1 MKFTLIL
8 DKDRDEEII
17 IYAREKN
24 ELVSKIEKLTEE
36 SPPDLTGYRDKVG
49 IILNPD
55 EIYCF
60 IAQGNKVFA
69 VTEKEKLQMKIR
81 LYKIEE
87 YELDSFV
94 KINQSC
100 IANLNKIARFDTSV
114 SGTLKV
120 VFKNGYTD
128 YVSRRNLKNVKERLG
143 I

>member
-49 IILNPD
+49 VILNPN

-60 IAQGNKVFA
+60 IAQGNKVYA

>member
-49 IILNPD
+49 VILNPD

-60 IAQGNKVFA
+60 IAQGNKVYA

>member
-17 IYAREKN
+17 IYAHEKN

-49 IILNPD
+49 VILNPN

-60 IAQGNKVFA
+60 IAQGNKIYA

>member
-1 MKFTLIL
+1 MKITLIL

-24 ELVSKIEKLTEE
+24 ELVSKIEKLAEE

-49 IILNPD
+49 VILNPD

>member
-17 IYAREKN
+17 IYAHEKN

-49 IILNPD
+49 VILNPN

-60 IAQGNKVFA
+60 IAQGNKVYA

>member
-36 SPPDLTGYRDKVG
+36 SPPGLTGYRDKVG
-49 IILNPD
+49 VILNPD

-60 IAQGNKVFA
+60 IAQGNKVYA

-120 VFKNGYTD
+120 VFKNSYTD

>member
-17 IYAREKN
+17 IYAHEKN

-49 IILNPD
+49 VILNPD

-60 IAQGNKVFA
+60 IAQGNKVYA

>member
-8 DKDRDEEII
+8 DKNRDEEII

-49 IILNPD
+49 VILNPD

-60 IAQGNKVFA
+60 IAQGNKVYA

>member
-49 IILNPD
+49 VILNPD